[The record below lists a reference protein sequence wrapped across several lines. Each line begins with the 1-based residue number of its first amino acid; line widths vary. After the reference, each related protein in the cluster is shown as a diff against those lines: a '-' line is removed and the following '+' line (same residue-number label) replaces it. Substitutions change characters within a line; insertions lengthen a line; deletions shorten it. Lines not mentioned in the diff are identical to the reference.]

1 MKEYI
6 KQKNLTPGNMFSV
19 SGIAVVVKDE
29 LNYEMNLSDLTDLLE
44 NFPDYLKSGIDYII
58 FMKSETMGRRGVAA
72 VYSDDIIYVAS
83 DQTNNQN
90 VLDDIV
96 HEIGHHVETRYGD
109 YLYGDGVLEKEFLQ
123 KRKLLSKEFEKEGYK
138 IRDDIMMNSNYSE
151 LLDSFFHEKIGY
163 PKMTPIVQ
171 GIFYSPYGATSLNE
185 YFANGFEAF
194 FYHKDLYLKKV
205 SPKLFEKL
213 ENLKMEKRN
222 EF

>member
-1 MKEYI
+1 
-6 KQKNLTPGNMFSV
+6 MFSV

-29 LNYEMNLSDLTDLLE
+29 LNYEMDLSDLAGLLE
-44 NFPDYLKSGIDYII
+44 GFPDYLKSGIDYII
-58 FMKSETMGRRGVAA
+58 FMKSEAMGRRGVAA

-96 HEIGHHVETRYGD
+96 HEIGHHVETRYGY

-138 IRDDIMMNSNYSE
+138 IRDDIMMNSDYNE
-151 LLDSFFHEKIGY
+151 LLDSFFHEKVGY

-194 FYHKDLYLKKV
+194 FYHRDIYLKKV